1 MAGLSPQAYHGVSPS
16 VPDSVSTRGSLIP
29 MPCPQ
34 STLRNALFLFLSL
47 SSEPWPLLTY
57 KTHSSNYVRTAAR
70 DQAWI
75 HYTRSKLTEI
85 GVQYVDVFDLI
96 EPFRDCTQDGSHHIL
111 GVPEAVA
118 NHRIIP
124 WICSL
129 APSN

>member
-1 MAGLSPQAYHGVSPS
+1 
-16 VPDSVSTRGSLIP
+16 

-57 KTHSSNYVRTAAR
+57 KTHSSSYVRTAAR
-70 DQAWI
+70 DQARIHYTRI

-96 EPFRDCTQDGSHHIL
+96 EPFRDCTQDGSHDIL
-111 GVPEAVA
+111 GVSEAVA
-118 NHRIIP
+118 RHRIAP
-124 WICSL
+124 WIYN
-129 APSN
+129 PSP